1 MLTNSDI
8 ESIDLK
14 LSRKESVDL
23 QEFYRQ
29 GGDDKLLKSLNGKG
43 ITVES
48 YAERLF
54 PLYDNPIERLNVA
67 SVLLSRG
74 VPVLA
79 VPQAI
84 IRHPAGRGTLEE
96 NEDMKV
102 KSTNAGIF
110 TFIIFPSETLIVKDI
125 WS

>member
-14 LSRKESVDL
+14 LSRKDSVDL

-67 SVLLSRG
+67 SVLMSRG

-84 IRHPAGRGTLEE
+84 TRHPAGRGTLEK
-96 NEDMKV
+96 EDMKV
-102 KSTNAGIF
+102 RHSNSGIF
-110 TFIIFPSETLIVKDI
+110 TFIIFPSETLVVKDI